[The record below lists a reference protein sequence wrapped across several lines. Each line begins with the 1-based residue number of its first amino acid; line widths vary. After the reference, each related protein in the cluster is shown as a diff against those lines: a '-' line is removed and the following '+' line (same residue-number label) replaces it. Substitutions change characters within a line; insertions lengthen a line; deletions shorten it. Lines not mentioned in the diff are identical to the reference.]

1 MEAAQRRDAV
11 RKEQFWFRQ
20 DVVLEGFGLNGVHRE
35 ETAHERAHQGPKIVK
50 MECNEVFN
58 GSDRFPG
65 LIPLI
70 KKYLKSMEVDVD
82 TQCTIIH
89 YLNLISKRAKGE
101 FLTTAT
107 WIRNFVTSHPDY
119 KKDSKVS
126 RPPVLVL
133 VHVHVHIRVRT

>member
-1 MEAAQRRDAV
+1 MCSSDRRDT
-11 RKEQFWFRQ
+11 
-20 DVVLEGFGLNGVHRE
+20 LTP
-35 ETAHERAHQGPKIVK
+35 ETAKMNGHPTPRIVK
-50 MECNEVFN
+50 MSVDEIMN
-58 GSDRFPG
+58 GSESFPG

-82 TQCTIIH
+82 TQCTINH

-107 WIRNFVTSHPDY
+107 WIRNFVLNHPDY

-126 RPPVLVL
+126 QYNRNIYTLFQFAYFQKVFNS
-133 VHVHVHIRVRT
+133 IYTCIY